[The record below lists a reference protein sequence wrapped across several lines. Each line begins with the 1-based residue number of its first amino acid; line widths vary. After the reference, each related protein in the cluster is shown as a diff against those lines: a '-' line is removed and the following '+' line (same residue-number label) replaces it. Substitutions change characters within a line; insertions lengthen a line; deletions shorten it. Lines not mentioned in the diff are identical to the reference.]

1 MGLLIASHELSYLE
15 RISDKIFFLNK
26 SADSGLGEVIDRENY
41 VKYQQVYEIEI
52 GEYILNAPNIVV
64 QSTVGRVYTVVA
76 KYSGEEFE
84 NILKKYESQVIQYD
98 ELPVSIEDIFIFK
111 NSCELKRGENI

>member
-41 VKYQQVYEIEI
+41 VKYQ
-52 GEYILNAPNIVV
+52 
-64 QSTVGRVYTVVA
+64 
-76 KYSGEEFE
+76 
-84 NILKKYESQVIQYD
+84 
-98 ELPVSIEDIFIFK
+98 
-111 NSCELKRGENI
+111 

>member
-1 MGLLIASHELSYLE
+1 M
-15 RISDKIFFLNK
+15 
-26 SADSGLGEVIDRENY
+26 
-41 VKYQQVYEIEI
+41 
-52 GEYILNAPNIVV
+52 
-64 QSTVGRVYTVVA
+64 YTVVA